1 MTISQSA
8 MAIRFNATL
17 IGTIRVAKS
26 RLRDASDFQ
35 IPCPFN
41 NNITTTIIILNENCD
56 FSETEAVL
64 RNRVDQTQS
73 NALVFSHG
81 SDFDEC
87 KAGAQCKDNE
97 FCFNTYGSYRC
108 IAKLTCPSDYEQVS
122 DK

>member
-1 MTISQSA
+1 MTISQQA

-17 IGTIRVAKS
+17 IGTIRVTKS
-26 RLRDASDFQ
+26 R
-35 IPCPFN
+35 
-41 NNITTTIIILNENCD
+41 NITTTILHENCD
-56 FSETEAVL
+56 FSETEAVV

-73 NALVFSHG
+73 NELVFSHG